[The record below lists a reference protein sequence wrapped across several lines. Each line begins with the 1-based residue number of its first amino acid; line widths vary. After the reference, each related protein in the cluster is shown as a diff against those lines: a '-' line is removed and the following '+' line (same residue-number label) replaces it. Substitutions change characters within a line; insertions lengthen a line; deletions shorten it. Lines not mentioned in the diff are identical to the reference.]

1 MSEQRD
7 PNWTQ
12 VGPFLPLATLSDGYK
27 GPILLADE
35 SQTIRWF
42 VAEANKR
49 PIEHKEHRRDEQLG
63 FLHQPQTEEQQEAGQ
78 PGDPVIDS
86 RTVEPAFWAFAEIV
100 R

>member
-1 MSEQRD
+1 MTDERD

-12 VGPFLPLATLSDGYK
+12 VGPLLPLATLSDDYK

-49 PIEHKEHRRDEQLG
+49 PVEHKEHRYDEAQG
-63 FLHQPQTEEQQEAGQ
+63 FLHHPQTEEQAKAKQ

-86 RTVEPAFWAFAEIV
+86 RTVEPAFWAMVALV
-100 R
+100 